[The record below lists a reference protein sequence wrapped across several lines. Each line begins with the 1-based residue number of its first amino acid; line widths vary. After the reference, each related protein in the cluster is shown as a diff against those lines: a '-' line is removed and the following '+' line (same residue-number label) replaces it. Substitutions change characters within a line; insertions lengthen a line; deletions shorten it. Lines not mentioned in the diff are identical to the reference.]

1 MSSVAC
7 NNQFNLVLDVQD
19 KNPQSFLSD
28 SDQMRRL
35 LVSLVQSAIRYSSD
49 QIVQISVRVQED
61 DDGVKRISLNRP
73 DNLSTEIDSCY
84 AVSEQQSEKPCS
96 SIPSVKPVSVDLNR
110 FEFPP
115 CTILI
120 VDDLGETHLALAQI
134 LKPYHFGWIHTYN
147 VDETLDK
154 VQRYFPDLIL
164 MDVCFP
170 GSRQTQIVRQIR
182 AWEQSL
188 YRASNA
194 ARQNREREPIQ
205 TVEPTSSNEPI
216 QTVGKIPIIAFSSY
230 ADPKQDDLLLAS
242 GCSDILHKPLSPESL
257 VTMLAKWLSAWE
269 NPDESEN
276 DVINVVSDLAASSWE
291 NRRREWIPQCES
303 MSKRISFSEIKRF
316 SEDVHQFGEQ
326 IHSCILIRWAE
337 KLLHTVRSYD
347 LTKLKKMLLE
357 FSSLSIR

>member
-19 KNPQSFLSD
+19 KNPQCFLSD

-61 DDGVKRISLNRP
+61 ESGVKRISLNRP
-73 DNLSTEIDSCY
+73 DSLSTESDTCCTTPEQR
-84 AVSEQQSEKPCS
+84 SETLCS
-96 SIPSVKPVSVDLNR
+96 NIPSIKPVSIDWSR

-134 LKPYHFGWIHTYN
+134 LKPYHFGWIHIYN
-147 VDETLDK
+147 VNETLDR
-154 VQRYFPDLIL
+154 VQRCFPDLIL

-170 GSRQTQIVRQIR
+170 GSRQTQIIRQVR

-188 YRASNA
+188 YQASNV

-205 TVEPTSSNEPI
+205 TVKPSCAVEPI
-216 QTVGKIPIIAFSSY
+216 QTVGNIPIIAFSSY
-230 ADPKQDDLLLAS
+230 IDSEQDELLLSS

-269 NPDESEN
+269 NPDEAEN
-276 DVINVVSDLAASSWE
+276 DVINDVSDLAASSWE
-291 NRRREWIPQCES
+291 NRRRDWIPQCES

-316 SEDVHQFGEQ
+316 SEEVHQFGEQ

-337 KLLHTVRSYD
+337 KLLHTVKNYD

-357 FSSLSIR
+357 FRSLSIR

>member
-19 KNPQSFLSD
+19 KNPECFLSD

-49 QIVQISVRVQED
+49 QIVQISVRVQQDES
-61 DDGVKRISLNRP
+61 GVKSVSLNHP
-73 DNLSTEIDSCY
+73 DKLSTKNDSCC
-84 AVSEQQSEKPCS
+84 STPEHSCEKLCS
-96 SIPSVKPVSVDLNR
+96 NIPSVKPVSVDWSR
-110 FEFPP
+110 YEFPP

-120 VDDLGETHLALAQI
+120 VDDLGETHLALSQI
-134 LKPYHFGWIHTYN
+134 LKPYHFGWIHIYN

-170 GSRQTQIVRQIR
+170 GSRQTQIIRQIR

-188 YRASNA
+188 YRA

-205 TVEPTSSNEPI
+205 TVEPNCSNEPI

-230 ADPKQDDLLLAS
+230 VDSKQDELLLAS
-242 GCSDILHKPLSPESL
+242 GCSDILHKPLSPASL

-276 DVINVVSDLAASSWE
+276 DVINFVSNAASSSWE
-291 NRRREWIPQCES
+291 NRRQKWIPQCES
-303 MSKRISFSEIKRF
+303 MSKRITFSEIVRF
-316 SEDVHQFGEQ
+316 SEDVRQFGEQ
-326 IHSCILIRWAE
+326 IHSNTLIRWAE
-337 KLLHTVRSYD
+337 KLLHAVKHYD
-347 LTKLKKMLLE
+347 LIKLKKMLLE
-357 FSSLSIR
+357 FSCLSIR

>member
-1 MSSVAC
+1 MSSVAF

-35 LVSLVQSAIRYSSD
+35 LVSLVQSAIRYSSE
-49 QIVQISVRVQED
+49 QIVQISVRIQED
-61 DDGVKRISLNRP
+61 ESGVKRISLNRP
-73 DNLSTEIDSCY
+73 DDMPTELDSSLADIQPCCEPFCSN
-84 AVSEQQSEKPCS
+84 VPSIKPNAKQWS
-96 SIPSVKPVSVDLNR
+96 R

-134 LKPYHFGWIHTYN
+134 LKPFHFGWIHIYN

-188 YRASNA
+188 YQAANGTGQTSANA
-194 ARQNREREPIQ
+194 PVPIAG
-205 TVEPTSSNEPI
+205 N
-216 QTVGKIPIIAFSSY
+216 IPIIAFSSY
-230 ADPKQDDLLLAS
+230 ADPAQDEALLAS
-242 GCSDILHKPLSPESL
+242 GCSDILRKPLSPESL
-257 VTMLAKWLSAWE
+257 VTMLAKWLAAWE
-269 NPDESEN
+269 NPDESEESG
-276 DVINVVSDLAASSWE
+276 VIDASPSVIPSSWE
-291 NRRREWIPQCES
+291 NKRQEWIARCER
-303 MSKRISFSEIKRF
+303 MSNGMAFSEVESFSDE
-316 SEDVHQFGEQ
+316 VHQYGEQ
-326 IHSCILIRWAE
+326 IHCRSLIQWANR
-337 KLLHTVRSYD
+337 LLYAVKHYD
-347 LTKLKKMLLE
+347 LSKMKKMLLQ
-357 FSSLSIR
+357 FCDLSIG

>member
-19 KNPQSFLSD
+19 KNPQCFLSD

-61 DDGVKRISLNRP
+61 ESGGKCISLNRP
-73 DNLSTEIDSCY
+73 DSLSAKNDSCS
-84 AVSEQQSEKPCS
+84 ATPEQSGEKLCS
-96 SIPSVKPVSVDLNR
+96 YIPSIKPVSIDWSR

-134 LKPYHFGWIHTYN
+134 LKPYHFGWIHIYN
-147 VDETLDK
+147 VDETLDR

-170 GSRQTQIVRQIR
+170 GSRQTQIIRQIR
-182 AWEQSL
+182 AWEQTL
-188 YRASNA
+188 YQAANA
-194 ARQNREREPIQ
+194 ARENREREPIQ
-205 TVEPTSSNEPI
+205 TVEPTCAVEPI

-230 ADPKQDDLLLAS
+230 VDSEQDNLLLAS

-257 VTMLAKWLSAWE
+257 VTMLAKWLSAWKR
-269 NPDESEN
+269 PDDAEN
-276 DVINVVSDLAASSWE
+276 DAIGVVSDTALSIWK
-291 NRRREWIPQCES
+291 NRRQEWIPQCDR
-303 MSKRISFSEIKRF
+303 MSKRISFSEVERF
-316 SEDVHQFGEQ
+316 SEDVRQFGEQ

-337 KLLHTVRSYD
+337 RLLYAVQRYD
-347 LTKLKKMLLE
+347 LSKMKKMLLE
-357 FSSLSIR
+357 FSNLSIR